1 MRIRPAPRGHGLA
14 IPILGMVCLLL
25 ACSPGPAASSARQP
39 QAAAA
44 QPAAASGAATS
55 TTPLRTVR
63 SGYTTIAA
71 SSLPWWVA
79 LDGDY
84 FREQGLDVTLIHVD
98 AGAPLLAALNSN
110 ELDLVNA
117 GGPSLVLGNL
127 QGMETMIVGASSAVL
142 DSSVFVRPEIQTVE
156 DLRGKTV
163 GVTNLK
169 AITDTAAR
177 LGLERSGLQPDVDV
191 FTRRTGGLAESMAG
205 LETGAIDG
213 ASMSVPMVFEARKR
227 GYRELINVTALAIP
241 FVNAAVGATRKTL
254 AERPELVGPYLRAL
268 AQAASRIKTDRE
280 YAMQVVAKYTQ
291 VEDPETLGAT
301 VDFYRPLVRVD
312 LYPEALAVQTI
323 LDVEEHPAARTARL
337 EDVAD
342 VRFAEQIRASGFL
355 DGLAK

>member
-1 MRIRPAPRGHGLA
+1 
-14 IPILGMVCLLL
+14 
-25 ACSPGPAASSARQP
+25 
-39 QAAAA
+39 
-44 QPAAASGAATS
+44 
-55 TTPLRTVR
+55 
-63 SGYTTIAA
+63 
-71 SSLPWWVA
+71 
-79 LDGDY
+79 
-84 FREQGLDVTLIHVD
+84 
-98 AGAPLLAALNSN
+98 
-110 ELDLVNA
+110 
-117 GGPSLVLGNL
+117 
-127 QGMETMIVGASSAVL
+127 METMIVGASSAVL

-291 VEDPETLGAT
+291 VEDSETLGAT

-323 LDVEEHPAARTARL
+323 LDVEEHPGARTARL